1 MGSGPNLGSHSDGKI
16 LRTACVTPR
25 NNAREELLHMSTGL
39 RWNGVPLVLALG
51 IAVLGTGSFARAAS
65 QQQGTSRHSKKKG
78 KAPQPPP
85 LPFGPTGPVQPIPLD
100 AIAAVPPQVNYEN
113 DQLTIN
119 APNSTLADILRAVR
133 KQTGADIEVPSAP
146 ERVVT
151 HLGPGPA
158 RDVVAQLL
166 NGSRFNYVLLG
177 SPADDAVLTKVVL
190 VAKTGPDTITP
201 PPPAPDAALGITQAN
216 NSAPPQEPPPDAA
229 DAEQQD
235 DNAGNAD
242 DAATTDQAAQEAEQQ
257 QQQQNPEQPGVKTP
271 QQMLQE
277 MQQRQ
282 MQLQQQQPPGQPA
295 IPGSGMP
302 PHPPQEP

>member
-1 MGSGPNLGSHSDGKI
+1 M
-16 LRTACVTPR
+16 RTACVTPQ
-25 NNAREELLHMSTGL
+25 NIAREELFDMSTGL
-39 RWNGVPLVLALG
+39 RWNRVPLALALG
-51 IAVLGTGSFARAAS
+51 IAVLGPGSLARAAS
-65 QQQGTSRHSKKKG
+65 QQQSTSQQSTSHHGKKKP
-78 KAPQPPP
+78 KAPQLPP
-85 LPFGPTGPVQPIPLD
+85 LPSGPTGPVQPIPLD
-100 AIAAVPPQVNYEN
+100 AIAAVPPQVSYAN

-133 KQTGADIEVPSAP
+133 KQTGAEIEVPSAP

-151 HLGPGPA
+151 RLGPGPA

-177 SPADDAVLTKVVL
+177 SPSDDAVLTKVVL

-201 PPPAPDAALGITQAN
+201 PPAAPNPALGITQAN
-216 NSAPPQEPPPDAA
+216 NSAPPQEPPPEAA

-235 DNAGNAD
+235 DNAANAD
-242 DAATTDQAAQEAEQQ
+242 DAATTDQAVQEADQQ
-257 QQQQNPEQPGVKTP
+257 QQPQQQNPDQPGVKTP

-302 PHPPQEP
+302 PHPPQ

>member
-1 MGSGPNLGSHSDGKI
+1 M
-16 LRTACVTPR
+16 RTACVTPQ
-25 NNAREELLHMSTGL
+25 NIAREEWLDMSTGL
-39 RWNGVPLVLALG
+39 RWNRVALPLALG
-51 IAVLGTGSFARAAS
+51 IAVLGAGSFARAAS
-65 QQQGTSRHSKKKG
+65 QQQSTSQQSTSRHSKKKA
-78 KAPQPPP
+78 KAPQLPP
-85 LPFGPTGPVQPIPLD
+85 LPSGPTGPVQPIPLD
-100 AIAAVPPQVNYEN
+100 AIAAVPPQVSYEN

-133 KQTGADIEVPSAP
+133 KQTGAEIEVPSAP

-151 HLGPGPA
+151 RLGPGPA

-177 SPADDAVLTKVVL
+177 SPADDALLTKVVL

-201 PPPAPDAALGITQAN
+201 PAPAPQPAVGITQAI
-216 NSAPPQEPPPDAA
+216 NSAPPQEPPPDAT

-235 DNAGNAD
+235 DNAANAD
-242 DAATTDQAAQEAEQQ
+242 DAATTDQAAQEADQQQ

-282 MQLQQQQPPGQPA
+282 MQLQQQQQPGQPPV
-295 IPGSGMP
+295 PGSGMP